1 MSLPIGFAQ
10 LAFVDSGGFPQT
22 VPFSLG
28 PHRIRVTLVVL
39 VADLPSLLSTDHT
52 EVLLDLVADAHVRPA
67 STPTDHGA
75 HYRGASPGSLTS
87 AVVRPYLYIR
97 DGDQL
102 VASRPVVTGR
112 ALACSVSGARRVE
125 LWVDQLRVAA
135 GNLRQPGELGS
146 VITIGIRAADQGRD
160 RLDLPT
166 TTEEEDPYGLLA

>member
-1 MSLPIGFAQ
+1 MSLPLGFAR

-22 VPFSLG
+22 VPFPVG
-28 PHRIRVTLVVL
+28 PHRVRVTLVVL
-39 VADLPSLLSTDHT
+39 VADLPALLSTDHT
-52 EVLLDLVADAHVRPA
+52 EVLLDLAADAHVRPA

-87 AVVRPYLYIR
+87 AVVRPYLYVR
-97 DGDQL
+97 DGDEL
-102 VASRPVVTGR
+102 VTSRPAVAGR

-125 LWVDQLRVAA
+125 LWVDKLRITA

-146 VITIGIRAADQGRD
+146 VITIGVRAADQGRD

-166 TTEEEDPYGLLA
+166 PLEEEDPYGLLA